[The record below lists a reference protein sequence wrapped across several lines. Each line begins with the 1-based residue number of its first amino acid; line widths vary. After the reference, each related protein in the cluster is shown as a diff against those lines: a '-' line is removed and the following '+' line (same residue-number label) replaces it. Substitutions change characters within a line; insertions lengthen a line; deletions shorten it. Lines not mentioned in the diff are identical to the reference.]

1 MKIDTGED
9 LNSCIR
15 TAYAFDIDSNLQQRC
30 AVSAA
35 LARLFGSTFKQHAH
49 LSTFITYIYP
59 AACAVATSN
68 KLLYKR

>member
-15 TAYAFDIDSNLQQRC
+15 TAYAFDIDSNLQQRR

-35 LARLFGSTFKQHAH
+35 LARLFGSTFKQHIYPH
-49 LSTFITYIYP
+49 LLLTFIP
-59 AACAVATSN
+59 RLV
-68 KLLYKR
+68 R